1 MFTIRISSLKSLVLT
16 LVMICSDCKHRV
28 YLVMYRNQTND
39 LSDVI
44 LIVNIRVYLAMCRNQ
59 TNDFSDD
66 ILIVNIEYT

>member
-1 MFTIRISSLKSLVLT
+1 
-16 LVMICSDCKHRV
+16 
-28 YLVMYRNQTND
+28 MYRNQTND